1 MNIGKTVK
9 DNQSWELKNI

>member
-1 MNIGKTVK
+1 MNIGKPVK